1 MTIQND
7 VINGDEFDWIVNKPT
22 DLKNAGGGGKNMLSA
37 KHYMDGKKA
46 ECQPFC
52 VPFKAKKV
60 RRMDVL

>member
-22 DLKNAGGGGKNMLSA
+22 DLKNAGGEEHVVCKALHGRK
-37 KHYMDGKKA
+37 KKA